1 MYKKKVLQLISSI
14 GFFGAE
20 NVLAELALELA
31 ITDFQPIIGV
41 IKNQKNP
48 HLELVDFARKNDIES
63 AIFEA
68 QRQFDLKAIT
78 SIRNFI
84 KGNNIDIVQTHGY
97 KSNFYALFA
106 ALFENVNLL
115 ATCHPWIKT
124 SPRGKAYAK
133 IDKLLL
139 KKFSRIVAISD
150 QVKKEI
156 LDAGIPD
163 NKILIVDN
171 GINLHRFEEQF
182 DTNEIRKQFG
192 IPLTSQVIGTVGRL
206 NVEKGHHILLEAAK
220 IVIQKDPSAFFV
232 IVGDGYLKKDLSRKA
247 EELAIEDH
255 LLLPGILKEIP
266 KILSVFDI
274 FVLPSLTEGLP
285 MALLEA
291 MAAKKP
297 IIASEVGAIPK
308 VIINNETGILIK
320 SKNVEE
326 LANAIT
332 DLLGDKDK
340 ANLITKNAYNKIAQ
354 EFSSGRMAK
363 KYIDIYKNILENN
376 RSIQKENKI

>member
-1 MYKKKVLQLISSI
+1 MNKKKVLQLISSI

-20 NVLAELALELA
+20 NVIAELVTELA
-31 ITDFQPIIGV
+31 TSEFEPIIGV
-41 IKNQKNP
+41 IRNLKNP
-48 HLELVDFARKNDIES
+48 HLELVDFARKNNIES
-63 AIFEA
+63 VIFEA
-68 QRQFDLKAIT
+68 QRQFDLQAIA

-84 KGNNIDIVQTHGY
+84 KGNNVDIVQTHGY
-97 KSNFYALFA
+97 KSDFYGIFA
-106 ALFENVNLL
+106 ALFENVHLL

-124 SPRGKAYAK
+124 SRRGKAYAK

-163 NKILIVDN
+163 NKISIIDN

-182 DTNEIRKQFG
+182 DTKEIRKQFG
-192 IPLTSQVIGTVGRL
+192 IPLESQVIGTVGRL
-206 NVEKGHHILLEAAK
+206 DLEKGHHILLEAAK
-220 IVIQKDPSAFFV
+220 IVIQKNPSTFFV
-232 IVGDGYLKKDLSRKA
+232 IVGDGYLKNDLTSRA
-247 EELAIEDH
+247 EELKIEDH
-255 LLLPGILKEIP
+255 ILLPGTLKEIP

-297 IIASEVGAIPK
+297 VIASRVGAIPK
-308 VIINNETGILIK
+308 VIIDYETGILIK
-320 SKNVEE
+320 PGDVNE
-326 LANAIT
+326 LSNGII
-332 DLLGDKDK
+332 DLLRDKDK
-340 ANLITKNAYNKIAQ
+340 ANLIVKNAYNKIVQ
-354 EFSSGRMAK
+354 EFSSNRMAK
-363 KYIDIYKNILENN
+363 QYINIYENMLASNGDI
-376 RSIQKENKI
+376 

>member
-1 MYKKKVLQLISSI
+1 MNKKKVLQLISSI

-20 NVLAELALELA
+20 NVIAELVTELA
-31 ITDFQPIIGV
+31 ASEFEPIIGV
-41 IKNQKNP
+41 IRNLKNP
-48 HLELVDFARKNDIES
+48 HLELIDFARKNNIES
-63 AIFEA
+63 VIFEA
-68 QRQFDLKAIT
+68 QRQFDLQAIA

-84 KGNNIDIVQTHGY
+84 KGNNVDIVQTHGY
-97 KSNFYALFA
+97 KSNFYAIFA
-106 ALFENVNLL
+106 ALFENVHLL

-124 SPRGKAYAK
+124 SRRGKAYAK

-163 NKILIVDN
+163 NKISIIDN

-182 DTNEIRKQFG
+182 DTKEIRKQFG
-192 IPLTSQVIGTVGRL
+192 IPLESQVIGTVGRL
-206 NVEKGHHILLEAAK
+206 DLEKGHHILLEAAK
-220 IVIQKDPSAFFV
+220 IVIQKNPSTFFV
-232 IVGDGYLKKDLSRKA
+232 IVGDGYLKNDLTSRA
-247 EELAIEDH
+247 EELKIEDH
-255 LLLPGILKEIP
+255 ILLPGTLKEIP

-297 IIASEVGAIPK
+297 VIASRVGAIPK
-308 VIINNETGILIK
+308 VIIDYETGILIK
-320 SKNVEE
+320 PGDVNE
-326 LANAIT
+326 LSNGII
-332 DLLGDKDK
+332 DLLRDKDK
-340 ANLITKNAYNKIAQ
+340 ANLIVKNAYNKIVQ
-354 EFSSGRMAK
+354 EFSSNRMAK
-363 KYIDIYKNILENN
+363 QYINIYENMLASNGDI
-376 RSIQKENKI
+376 